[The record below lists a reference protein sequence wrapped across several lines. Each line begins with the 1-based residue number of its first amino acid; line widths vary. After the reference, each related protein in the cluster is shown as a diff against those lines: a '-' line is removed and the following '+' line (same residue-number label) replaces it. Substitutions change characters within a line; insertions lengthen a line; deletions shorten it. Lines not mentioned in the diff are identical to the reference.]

1 MKTWLDGT
9 LRNIRVG
16 EALIV
21 GGVEDLL
28 HHGRKARTEAIGW
41 LRDGADRWHKVI
53 HEVQATVNLADILR
67 ARSHT

>member
-1 MKTWLDGT
+1 MNTWLDGT

-16 EALIV
+16 EALIL

-28 HHGRKARTEAIGW
+28 HHGLKAGTEAIGW

-67 ARSHT
+67 ARTPT